1 MPPSNLAVLEG
12 SYFEKLP
19 TDPFADNKNFQ
30 WDING
35 KILRSADGT
44 GYSFEF

>member
-1 MPPSNLAVLEG
+1 VLEG
-12 SYFEKLP
+12 RYFEKLP
-19 TDPFADNKNFQ
+19 TDPFASGKNFQ

-44 GYSFEF
+44 GYSLEF